1 MRVKSALIN
10 NSFSS
15 RIWLDNEEEDEEE
28 VLTEVFA
35 DAAAAAAAAISDLVA
50 RERMFACC
58 SVKVRVRVEV
68 ASSFENKNVLVLV
81 ASEHVRRRCNGD
93 LRDHLNISKD

>member
-10 NSFSS
+10 DSFSS
-15 RIWLDNEEEDEEE
+15 RIWLDNEEEDDEEE

-58 SVKVRVRVEV
+58 S
-68 ASSFENKNVLVLV
+68 
-81 ASEHVRRRCNGD
+81 ASEHVWRRCNGAN
-93 LRDHLNISKD
+93 LNISKDLKKNIVCFCLS